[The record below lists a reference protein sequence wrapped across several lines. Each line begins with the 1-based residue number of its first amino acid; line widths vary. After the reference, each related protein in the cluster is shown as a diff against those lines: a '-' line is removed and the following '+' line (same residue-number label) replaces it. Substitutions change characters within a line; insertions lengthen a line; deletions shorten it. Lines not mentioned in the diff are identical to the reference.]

1 MVADHRVTLSR
12 VPRLEL
18 SRADVEFRVR
28 TDDVALGTLK
38 ISRGSVVW
46 TPANNKKFYYELSWA
61 DFDQL
66 MQTWGRHEPS

>member
-1 MVADHRVTLSR
+1 MADHKVTLSR
-12 VPRLEL
+12 VPQLEL
-18 SRADVEFRVR
+18 SRADVEFKVR

-61 DFDQL
+61 DFDVL
-66 MQTWGRHEPS
+66 MRKRGRHEPS